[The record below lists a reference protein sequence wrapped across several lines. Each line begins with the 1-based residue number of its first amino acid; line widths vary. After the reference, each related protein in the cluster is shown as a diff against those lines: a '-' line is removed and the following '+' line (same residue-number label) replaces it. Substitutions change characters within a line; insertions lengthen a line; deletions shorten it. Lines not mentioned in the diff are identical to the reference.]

1 MNIYFYDY
9 VIISW
14 MHNNVKDVK
23 TGVNNTLPDISTTQ
37 FRLLLFDES
46 VIIDKKYC
54 GLAL

>member
-23 TGVNNTLPDISTTQ
+23 TGVNSTLLDGCKLNV
-37 FRLLLFDES
+37 FLKRMEA
-46 VIIDKKYC
+46 
-54 GLAL
+54 GW